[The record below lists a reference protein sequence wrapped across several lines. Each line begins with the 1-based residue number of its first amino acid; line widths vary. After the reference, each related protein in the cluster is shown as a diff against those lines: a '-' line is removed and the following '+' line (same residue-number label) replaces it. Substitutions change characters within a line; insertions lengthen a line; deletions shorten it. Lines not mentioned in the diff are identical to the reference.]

1 MEPIF
6 EEALHSIKGSNQV
19 IDVRN
24 IGLMGAVHFGSDKI
38 PATELA
44 PKVFQHCYDND
55 VLVRFSAD
63 YLVISPSLIVE
74 PSQIERIAEAIKVA
88 IKSVS

>member
-1 MEPIF
+1 M
-6 EEALHSIKGSNQV
+6 
-19 IDVRN
+19 
-24 IGLMGAVHFGSDKI
+24 
-38 PATELA
+38 LA
-44 PKVFQHCYDND
+44 HNYTDDIYDND

-74 PSQIERIAEAIKVA
+74 PSQIERIAETIKVA